1 MKRAVLVNGV
11 PASGKTT
18 VARGIGER
26 LGVPVLALDAVKEVL
41 FDELGHRDAERE
53 WGRTLN
59 RASIGAIWSLLAGF
73 PPDAVVV
80 VEAWF
85 RLPPHDVVLA
95 GLARGGIGRWAEVW
109 CHASPEVLVARYRAR
124 ARHPGHPAPE
134 DYVDE
139 LARLATIAT
148 PIGTAP
154 WLDVDTT
161 DPDRV
166 DLDAVAAWARTAL
179 DLPGDHR

>member
-11 PASGKTT
+11 PASGKSTI
-18 VARGIGER
+18 ARGIGER
-26 LGVPVLALDAVKEVL
+26 MGIPVLALDAVKEAL

-73 PPDAVVV
+73 PPDAAVV

-85 RLPPHDVVLA
+85 RLPPHQVVLD
-95 GLARGGIGRWAEVW
+95 GLARAGIGRWVEVW
-109 CHASPEVLVARYRAR
+109 CHATPETLVARYRAR

-148 PIGTAP
+148 PMRLAP
-154 WLDVDTT
+154 CLAVDTT
-161 DPDRV
+161 DRADV
-166 DLDAVAAWARTAL
+166 DLDAIAAWVRTELGLDAL
-179 DLPGDHR
+179 G